1 MRAFMI
7 KIKLNGVIKVLSEN
21 NIELLIL
28 GEETSILTFK
38 ENFEA
43 IEIQDEKLIH
53 ESLTQPIKLGVE
65 IKDTTHNLRTNI
77 KNLEERTNKLKNE
90 QLKLEKEYNK
100 MLNINNW
107 KLTKPHSKLTDSIK
121 KIKRSGSNELVR
133 KKN

>member
-1 MRAFMI
+1 MSYYMI
-7 KIKLNGVIKVLSEN
+7 KIKLNGLIKVLTEK

-28 GEETSILTFK
+28 SEENSILTFK
-38 ENFEA
+38 EKYEA

-100 MLNINNW
+100 MLNSNSW
-107 KLTKPHSKLTDSIK
+107 KLT
-121 KIKRSGSNELVR
+121 
-133 KKN
+133 